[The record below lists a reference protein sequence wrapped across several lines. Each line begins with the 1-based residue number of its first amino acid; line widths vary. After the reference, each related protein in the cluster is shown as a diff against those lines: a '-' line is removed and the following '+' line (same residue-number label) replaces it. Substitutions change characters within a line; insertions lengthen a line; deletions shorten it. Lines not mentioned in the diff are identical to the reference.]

1 VTDEPDIEEVL
12 ERVAKAQAKSHRVF
26 RRTVLTSAGALLL
39 LAAVNIIFVALGGG
53 PWVFRDGVT
62 VGGLTMLG
70 MLGHLGAVRA
80 YQVVVQRDAE
90 LLAGFRKEA
99 EMAIALDGV
108 RPLMDAVEDARTKG
122 VTLLIPPSGLPPP
135 PDPHTVH

>member
-1 VTDEPDIEEVL
+1 MTDEPDIEAVL

-26 RRTVLTSAGALLL
+26 RRTTLTSLGALLL
-39 LAAVNIIFVALGGG
+39 LAAVNTAFVMLGGG
-53 PWVFRDGVT
+53 VWVMRDLVT
-62 VGGLTMLG
+62 IGGLTVLG
-70 MLGHLGAVRA
+70 MMGHLGAVRA
-80 YQVVVQRDAE
+80 YQVVVQRDSE
-90 LLAGFRKEA
+90 LLAGFRKQA